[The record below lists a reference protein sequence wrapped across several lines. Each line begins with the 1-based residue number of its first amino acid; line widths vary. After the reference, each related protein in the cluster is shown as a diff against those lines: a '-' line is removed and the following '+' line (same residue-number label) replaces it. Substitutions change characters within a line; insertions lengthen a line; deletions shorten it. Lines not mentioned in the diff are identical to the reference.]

1 MEPGNIEFHGLMN
14 ETECARLNSLNI
26 LGYYLLVET
35 VRGLILS
42 DRLFERRQRHYG
54 NVRVDELISE
64 MLQAWILLIVLDI
77 TLVET
82 IRELTLSDE

>member
-1 MEPGNIEFHGLMN
+1 MKRSVFK
-14 ETECARLNSLNI
+14 RLNSLNI

-35 VRGLILS
+35 VRGLTLLN
-42 DRLFERRQRHYG
+42 RLFERRQRHYG
-54 NVRVDELISE
+54 NVRVHELINE

-82 IRELTLSDE
+82 IRELSLLDQ